1 MILVII
7 TAFECL
13 AKSAVARME
22 YGESCDK
29 AKAYV
34 IISAISRVPHGLR
47 ILDGEVWRDYISSQ
61 ILFQQR
67 INRLQTSIDPQLG
80 IDIFGMRLN
89 GTQRHTKIFGNFLTG
104 CTRDNMARH

>member
-22 YGESCDK
+22 YGEACYK

-47 ILDGEVWRDYISSQ
+47 ILWRSMMAKLGE
-61 ILFQQR
+61 
-67 INRLQTSIDPQLG
+67 
-80 IDIFGMRLN
+80 LN
-89 GTQRHTKIFGNFLTG
+89 LANAL
-104 CTRDNMARH
+104 